1 MRLGAAGHE
10 VRVFVADPKERGT
23 LDGLITRTSDWKAEL
38 PWIKAA
44 GQEGVILFEHAHMG
58 DTQDALRA
66 QGYNVI
72 GGSAFG
78 DRLENDREFGQSCL
92 REAGI
97 ATAEHLPF
105 QDFDDAMRHIE
116 RKPGRYVFKLNG
128 SDYVSGDNYVGELED
143 GRDILALLRQRA
155 ALWAAP
161 EKPDFVLMEFQPGVE
176 VGAGGYFN
184 GEAFLEPVVID
195 WEHKRFFNDDL
206 GELTGEM
213 GTLLSYRGG
222 EALFDAT
229 LGRMTPQLRAGGYVG
244 YINLNTIVNAQGIWP
259 LEFTSRFGYPGFA
272 ICDALHE
279 EGWDTLFQRMI
290 ARDRLDF
297 ATAPGFAVG
306 VVLTVP
312 PFPRR
317 AGYEALSKGLPILF
331 RTEPNA
337 EAWRHIHL
345 NEVALAD
352 GQLVA
357 SGQVGALMTVTGR
370 GDTVEA
376 AREAAYA
383 RAAGVVIPRLRYRT
397 DIGLRFLARDRVE
410 MERLGLWKDP

>member
-1 MRLGAAGHE
+1 
-10 VRVFVADPKERGT
+10 
-23 LDGLITRTSDWKAEL
+23 
-38 PWIKAA
+38 
-44 GQEGVILFEHAHMG
+44 
-58 DTQDALRA
+58 
-66 QGYNVI
+66 
-72 GGSAFG
+72 
-78 DRLENDREFGQSCL
+78 
-92 REAGI
+92 
-97 ATAEHLPF
+97 
-105 QDFDDAMRHIE
+105 
-116 RKPGRYVFKLNG
+116 
-128 SDYVSGDNYVGELED
+128 
-143 GRDILALLRQRA
+143 
-155 ALWAAP
+155 
-161 EKPDFVLMEFQPGVE
+161 MEFQPGVE